1 MHTDVGFGGGGGRRE
16 EELEE
21 DEDEEAM
28 MLLDETMEETEGG
41 AMHPKAEELLQAHLA
56 KADHAGYQRMQVRR
70 GRLGWIVVCGG
81 VCGVWLIDI
90 YIRPR
95 VCVCV
100 CV

>member
-1 MHTDVGFGGGGGRRE
+1 MHTDAGFGGGGGGRRE

-41 AMHPKAEELLQAHLA
+41 AMHPKAEELLQVHLA

-70 GRLGWIVVCGG
+70 GRLGCDGSWCGVVCL
-81 VCGVWLIDI
+81 CGV
-90 YIRPR
+90 
-95 VCVCV
+95 
-100 CV
+100 

>member
-1 MHTDVGFGGGGGRRE
+1 LHTDVGFGGGGGRRE

-70 GRLGWIVVCGG
+70 EVGMDR
-81 VCGVWLIDI
+81 GVWW
-90 YIRPR
+90 
-95 VCVCV
+95 CVWCV
-100 CV
+100 VD